1 MPVTTLVAAGEVGDF
16 AQAVEDLGY
25 DYITAW
31 EHVLGADVEH
41 HARWDGPDTLVP
53 IHEPLV
59 LFGFLAGRTRRVGFM
74 AVIGLPQ
81 RQAALVAKQTAEVDV
96 LTGGRLRVGAALG

>member
-1 MPVTTLVAAGEVGDF
+1 VVAPGEVRDF

-25 DYITAW
+25 DYIVAW
-31 EHVLGADVEH
+31 DHVLGADIS
-41 HARWDGPDTLVP
+41 RRTPWDGPDTLVP

-59 LFGFLAGRTRRVGFM
+59 LCGFLAAWTRRVGLA

-81 RQAALVAKQTAEVDV
+81 RLAVAL
-96 LTGGRLRVGAALG
+96 